1 MKKEKDIIQK
11 ENVVRIYDN
20 ELLNM
25 LNDEYSK
32 LQGFVYNSRNAFLT
46 EVLRLGIKVLKKQ
59 DDDNWALKNETTTLL
74 DAIHEHTKRMNFF
87 IKFSQ
92 PFIKTAYADSEINQM
107 ILSILLNYMIVKMD
121 KTEKELF
128 LNDLEKYANLREIF
142 SDKKKELKKYYT
154 YQTE

>member
-1 MKKEKDIIQK
+1 MKKEKDIIKK

-32 LQGFVYNSRNAFLT
+32 LQGFVYNSRNAFLND
-46 EVLRLGIKVLKKQ
+46 VLKLGIKVLKKQ
-59 DDDNWALKNETTTLL
+59 NDDNWAIKNETTTLL

-92 PFIKTAYADSEINQM
+92 PFIKTAYADCEINQM

-121 KTEKELF
+121 KTEKEMF
-128 LNDLEKYANLREIF
+128 FKDLEKYGNLRDVF
-142 SDKKKELKKYYT
+142 VDKKQELKKYYT